1 MEVIFMTRTFF
12 KKMNLLVLVLVIALV
27 FAGCEGD
34 QAGNID
40 ENEEEKVLTILQG
53 VDATT
58 LDPNMHSESPTAN
71 VDRQI
76 FNSLLDQNDDMEI
89 VPSLASEWEMIDE
102 TTWKFTLRED
112 VYFHDGEQFSA
123 EDVVYTIERIQNP
136 DNNSSQIGNY
146 KEITEA
152 SADGEFTLVLKT
164 EEPYPLL
171 LVRLAA
177 LRVVPKHYVEEV
189 GNEEFAKNPVGTGPY
204 KFEEWVKDERI
215 TLVANNEYWE
225 GEPEIKKVVFKPV
238 PESAARV
245 MSLQAGEADIIEN
258 LPPHQVEDIN
268 NGENTKVGQA
278 DSTRFIMLVFTTQ
291 NEPINNLKVRKAI
304 NMSIDKDSIVE
315 NIFSGRATVTAQPVG
330 NYDLGYKNDLESY
343 PYNPEEAQALLEEAG
358 YGDGLTLNMGSPSGR
373 YPMDKEVSEAIA
385 AQLNENGFDVNLTFE
400 EWGSYATN
408 TLQGNQ
414 SYDVWLIGWG
424 SSTFDA
430 GSTLDFWL
438 NSALVTSYYDN
449 PEVNQVLDN
458 LLNES
463 KKTMDDTERAQ
474 LYEEVIQVVHDE
486 AAFVPLY
493 QQVNLYGMSDRIN
506 WDPRADEIVRVFNI
520 SWAE

>member
-1 MEVIFMTRTFF
+1 MEVVFMTRTFL
-12 KKMNLLVLVLVIALV
+12 KKTNLLVLLLVLTLV
-27 FAGCEGD
+27 FAGCQGE
-34 QAGNID
+34 QAGNAND
-40 ENEEEKVLTILQG
+40 PEEEKVLTILQG

-76 FNSLLDQNDDMEI
+76 FDSLLDQSDEMEV
-89 VPSLASEWEMIDE
+89 VPSLATEWEMVDE

-112 VYFHDGEQFSA
+112 VYFHDGEQLNA
-123 EDVVYTIERIQNP
+123 EDVVYSLERIKNP
-136 DNNSSQIGNY
+136 ENKSSQIGNF

-152 SADGEFTLVLKT
+152 SAEDDFTVILKT

-204 KFEEWVKDERI
+204 KFEEWVKDEYI
-215 TLVANNEYWE
+215 TLVANNDYWQ
-225 GEPEIKKVVFKPV
+225 GEPEVKKVVFKPV

-258 LPPHQVEDIN
+258 LPPHQVEDIE

-278 DSTRFIMLVFTTQ
+278 DSTRFIMLVFTTE
-291 NEPINNLKVRKAI
+291 NEVVSNLNVRKAI
-304 NMSIDKDSIVE
+304 NMSINRDSIVE

-330 NYDLGYKNDLESY
+330 NYDLGFKKDLEPY
-343 PYNPEEAQALLEEAG
+343 PYNPEQAQALLEEAG
-358 YGDGLTLNMGSPSGR
+358 YGDGVTLNMGSPAGR

-385 AQLNENGFDVNLTFE
+385 SQLGENGFDVNLSFE
-400 EWGSYATN
+400 EWGSYATK

-414 SYDVWLIGWG
+414 AYDVWLIGWG

-438 NSALVTSYYDN
+438 NSELVTSYYEN
-449 PEVNQVLDN
+449 TEVNQVLDN

-463 KKTMDDTERAQ
+463 KKTMDDTARAQ
-474 LYEEVIQVVHDE
+474 LYEEVVQIVHDE

-506 WDPRADEIVRVFNI
+506 WNPRADEIIRVFNI
-520 SWAE
+520 SWEE

>member
-225 GEPEIKKVVFKPV
+225 GEPEIKKVV
-238 PESAARV
+238 
-245 MSLQAGEADIIEN
+245 
-258 LPPHQVEDIN
+258 
-268 NGENTKVGQA
+268 
-278 DSTRFIMLVFTTQ
+278 
-291 NEPINNLKVRKAI
+291 
-304 NMSIDKDSIVE
+304 
-315 NIFSGRATVTAQPVG
+315 
-330 NYDLGYKNDLESY
+330 
-343 PYNPEEAQALLEEAG
+343 
-358 YGDGLTLNMGSPSGR
+358 
-373 YPMDKEVSEAIA
+373 
-385 AQLNENGFDVNLTFE
+385 
-400 EWGSYATN
+400 
-408 TLQGNQ
+408 
-414 SYDVWLIGWG
+414 
-424 SSTFDA
+424 
-430 GSTLDFWL
+430 
-438 NSALVTSYYDN
+438 
-449 PEVNQVLDN
+449 
-458 LLNES
+458 
-463 KKTMDDTERAQ
+463 
-474 LYEEVIQVVHDE
+474 
-486 AAFVPLY
+486 
-493 QQVNLYGMSDRIN
+493 
-506 WDPRADEIVRVFNI
+506 
-520 SWAE
+520 